1 MDIERFEARRW
12 LDPLDRA
19 TEALFGIIVTL
30 TFTGTLGV
38 LNAGRE
44 EVRAMWQA
52 ALACNFAWGVVDA
65 CFYLMGAITERGRR
79 FKLVQR
85 LRSSKED
92 DLVVRAFSEVM
103 PGRLVGL
110 MTPEERAS
118 LRDRIASLPDSSREP
133 WLTAADLKGALA
145 VMLWVFTVTLPV
157 VLPFF
162 FMENTRAALRASN
175 VIAIALLALI
185 GWRLARHTGFHMLR
199 TILYLVLFG
208 ILMVAITIALGG

>member
-1 MDIERFEARRW
+1 MDVERFETKRW
-12 LDPLDRA
+12 LNPLDRA
-19 TEALFGIIVTL
+19 TEALFGIIVML
-30 TFTGTLGV
+30 TFTGTLSV

-44 EVRAMWQA
+44 EVRSMWQA
-52 ALACNFAWGVVDA
+52 ALACNLAWGVVDA
-65 CFYLMGAITERGRR
+65 CFYLMGTITERGRR

-85 LRSSKED
+85 LRTRRD
-92 DLVVRAFSEVM
+92 DADISGAFNEVM
-103 PGRLVGL
+103 PSRVVDL
-110 MTPEERAS
+110 MTVDERAS
-118 LRDRIASLPDSSREP
+118 LRDRIVALPDSSREP
-133 WLTAADLKGALA
+133 WLMASDLKGVLA

-162 FMENTRAALRASN
+162 FMENTRAALRVSN

-185 GWRLARHTGFHMLR
+185 GWRLARYTGFHMLR